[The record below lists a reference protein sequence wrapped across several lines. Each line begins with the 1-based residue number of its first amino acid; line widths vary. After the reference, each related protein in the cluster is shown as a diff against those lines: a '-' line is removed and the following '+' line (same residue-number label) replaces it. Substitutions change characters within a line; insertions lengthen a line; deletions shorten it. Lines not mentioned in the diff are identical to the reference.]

1 MTTPLSGIKVIEIG
15 TLIAAPFA
23 ARLMAEF
30 GAEVIKI
37 ESLGQGDPLRKWRK
51 LHEGTSLWWYLQSRN
66 KKSLA
71 LNLKSSEG
79 LGLIKQ
85 LLGDADVLIENLRP
99 GGLEKLGL
107 GWDVL
112 HSLNPKLTLVRISG
126 YGQTGPYRDRPGFGA
141 IGEAMGGIRYTTGN
155 PDSPPARVGVSLG
168 DSLASL
174 HGVIGALMSLLRVK
188 TGQGDG
194 QVVDVSLA
202 ESVFN
207 VMESLVPEY
216 DMLGHV
222 RERSGGAL
230 PGIAPSNTYLTADGA
245 YVVIAGNSDP
255 IYKRL
260 MTAIGR
266 SDLAEA
272 AEFAHN
278 DGRAAKSAVLDA
290 AITHWT
296 SSLPIEQVLSA
307 LEAAEV
313 PAGRIYSV
321 ADIVSD
327 PHYQARDMLLN
338 AQLPGGVSVKMP
350 GIVPKLSETPG
361 AVNWQGP
368 ALGQHTDDI
377 LSGLGLADADIQRL
391 KIRGW
396 CNDPGL
402 FRAIDRAGSLAAR
415 WPANRTDLGRDG
427 RQDRADRP
435 TLSRRVFTDRGGL
448 VRLAQGHPGAA

>member
-1 MTTPLSGIKVIEIG
+1 MTAPLSGIKVIEIG

-23 ARLMAEF
+23 ARLMADF

-37 ESLGQGDPLRKWRK
+37 EAMGQGDPLRKWRK

-71 LNLKSSEG
+71 LDLKSPQG
-79 LGLIKQ
+79 LELIKQ
-85 LLGDADVLIENLRP
+85 LLGDTDVLIENLRP

-112 HSLNPKLTLVRISG
+112 HALNPKLTLVRISG

-141 IGEAMGGIRYTTGN
+141 IGEAMGGIRYTTGH

-194 QVVDVSLA
+194 QIVDVSLA

-207 VMESLVPEY
+207 LMESLVPEY

-266 SDLAEA
+266 VDLADA
-272 AEFAHN
+272 PEFAHN
-278 DGRAAKSAVLDA
+278 DGRAAQSGLLDA

-296 SSLPIEQVLSA
+296 SSLPIDQVLSA
-307 LEAAEV
+307 LEAAQV

-350 GIVPKLSETPG
+350 GIVPKLSDTPG
-361 AVNWQGP
+361 GVNWQGP
-368 ALGQHTDDI
+368 SLGQHTDDV
-377 LSGLGLADADIQRL
+377 LGSLGLTAADIQRL
-391 KIRGW
+391 KASGVV
-396 CNDPGL
+396 
-402 FRAIDRAGSLAAR
+402 
-415 WPANRTDLGRDG
+415 
-427 RQDRADRP
+427 Q
-435 TLSRRVFTDRGGL
+435 
-448 VRLAQGHPGAA
+448 

>member
-1 MTTPLSGIKVIEIG
+1 MTAPLSGIKVIEIG

-30 GAEVIKI
+30 GADVIKI
-37 ESLGQGDPLRKWRK
+37 ESMGQGDPLRKWRK

-71 LNLKSSEG
+71 LDLKSSEG
-79 LGLIKQ
+79 LDLIKQ

-99 GGLEKLGL
+99 GGLEKRGL
-107 GWDVL
+107 GWEVL
-112 HSLNPKLTLVRISG
+112 HALNPKLTLVRISG

-155 PDSPPARVGVSLG
+155 PESPPARVGVSLG

-188 TGQGDG
+188 TGQGEG
-194 QVVDVSLA
+194 QIVDVSLA

-230 PGIAPSNTYLTADGA
+230 PGIAPSNTYPTADGA

-255 IYKRL
+255 IYRRL
-260 MTAIGR
+260 MHAIGR
-266 SDLAEA
+266 SDLADAPEL
-272 AEFAHN
+272 AHN
-278 DGRAAKSAVLDA
+278 DGRAAQSAVLDA

-296 SSLPIEQVLSA
+296 SSQPIDRVLSA

-327 PHYQARDMLLN
+327 PHYQARDMLLD

-350 GIVPKLSETPG
+350 GIVPKLSQTPG
-361 AVNWQGP
+361 GVNWQGP
-368 ALGQHTDDI
+368 ALGQHTDEI
-377 LSGLGLADADIQRL
+377 LGNLGLGGPDIQRL
-391 KIRGW
+391 
-396 CNDPGL
+396 
-402 FRAIDRAGSLAAR
+402 RASGVV
-415 WPANRTDLGRDG
+415 
-427 RQDRADRP
+427 Q
-435 TLSRRVFTDRGGL
+435 
-448 VRLAQGHPGAA
+448 

>member
-1 MTTPLSGIKVIEIG
+1 MTAPLSGIKVIEIG

-37 ESLGQGDPLRKWRK
+37 EAMGQGDPLRKWRK

-71 LNLKSSEG
+71 LDLKSPEG
-79 LGLIKQ
+79 LDLIKQ

-112 HSLNPKLTLVRISG
+112 HALNPKLTLVRISG

-194 QVVDVSLA
+194 QIVDVSLA

-207 VMESLVPEY
+207 LMESLVPEY

-260 MTAIGR
+260 MTTIGR
-266 SDLAEA
+266 TDLAEA
-272 AEFAHN
+272 PEFAHN
-278 DGRAAKSAVLDA
+278 DGRAAKSGLLDA

-296 SSLPIEQVLSA
+296 SSLPIELVLSA

-338 AQLPGGVSVKMP
+338 AELPGGVSVKMP

-361 AVNWQGP
+361 GVNWQGP
-368 ALGQHTDDI
+368 SLGQHTDEI
-377 LSGLGLADADIQRL
+377 LGSLGLAGADIQRL
-391 KIRGW
+391 KTSGVV
-396 CNDPGL
+396 
-402 FRAIDRAGSLAAR
+402 
-415 WPANRTDLGRDG
+415 
-427 RQDRADRP
+427 Q
-435 TLSRRVFTDRGGL
+435 
-448 VRLAQGHPGAA
+448 

>member
-1 MTTPLSGIKVIEIG
+1 MTAPLSGIKVIEIG

-37 ESLGQGDPLRKWRK
+37 EAMGQGDPLRKWRK

-71 LNLKSSEG
+71 LDLKSPEG

-112 HSLNPKLTLVRISG
+112 QAINPKLTLVRISG

-207 VMESLVPEY
+207 LMESLVPEY

-260 MTAIGR
+260 MTTIGR
-266 SDLAEA
+266 ADLAEA
-272 AEFAHN
+272 PEFAHN
-278 DGRAAKSAVLDA
+278 DGRAAKSGLLDA

-296 SSLPIEQVLSA
+296 SSLPIDQVLSA
-307 LEAAEV
+307 LETAEV

-327 PHYQARDMLLN
+327 PHYQARDMLLT
-338 AQLPGGVSVKMP
+338 AELPGGVSVKMP

-361 AVNWQGP
+361 GVNWQGP
-368 ALGQHTDDI
+368 TLGQHTDDI
-377 LSGLGLADADIQRL
+377 LGSLGLTGADIQRL
-391 KIRGW
+391 KT
-396 CNDPGL
+396 
-402 FRAIDRAGSLAAR
+402 AGVV
-415 WPANRTDLGRDG
+415 
-427 RQDRADRP
+427 Q
-435 TLSRRVFTDRGGL
+435 
-448 VRLAQGHPGAA
+448 

>member
-1 MTTPLSGIKVIEIG
+1 MTALSGIRVIEIG

-23 ARLMAEF
+23 ARLLGEF

-37 ESLGQGDPLRKWRK
+37 ETLGQGDPLRKWRK

-71 LNLKSSEG
+71 LNLKSAEG
-79 LGLIKQ
+79 IEIVKQ
-85 LLGDADVLIENLRP
+85 LAESADVLIENLRP
-99 GGLEKLGL
+99 GALEKLGL

-112 HSLNPKLTLVRISG
+112 HALNPKLTLVRISG
-126 YGQTGPYRDRPGFGA
+126 YGQSGPYRDRPGFGA

-168 DSLASL
+168 DSLASM
-174 HGVIGALMSLLRVK
+174 HAVMGALMSLLRVK

-216 DMLGHV
+216 AMLGHV

-230 PGIAPSNTYLTADGA
+230 PGIAPSNTYPTADGG

-255 IYKRL
+255 IFKRL

-266 SDLAEA
+266 GDLGDAPA
-272 AEFAHN
+272 FAHN
-278 DGRAAKSAVLDA
+278 DGRAAQSDLLDGAISAWS
-290 AITHWT
+290 TQR
-296 SSLPIEQVLSA
+296 PIEEVLRV

-321 ADIVSD
+321 ADIVAD
-327 PHYQARDMLLN
+327 PHYQARGMILD
-338 AQLPGGVSVKMP
+338 AQLPGGVETKMP
-350 GIVPKLSETPG
+350 GVVPKLSETPG
-361 AVNWQGP
+361 VINWQGP
-368 ALGQHTDDI
+368 SLGQHTQAV
-377 LSGLGLADADIQRL
+377 LTELGLSESAIKRL
-391 KIRGW
+391 KDEGIV
-396 CNDPGL
+396 
-402 FRAIDRAGSLAAR
+402 
-415 WPANRTDLGRDG
+415 
-427 RQDRADRP
+427 Q
-435 TLSRRVFTDRGGL
+435 
-448 VRLAQGHPGAA
+448 

>member
-1 MTTPLSGIKVIEIG
+1 MTALSGIRVIEIG

-23 ARLMAEF
+23 ARLLGEF

-37 ESLGQGDPLRKWRK
+37 ETLGQGDPLRKWRK

-71 LNLKSSEG
+71 LNLKSAEG
-79 LGLIKQ
+79 IEIVKQ
-85 LLGDADVLIENLRP
+85 LAESADVLIENLRP
-99 GGLEKLGL
+99 GALEKLGL

-112 HSLNPKLTLVRISG
+112 HALNPKLTLVRISG
-126 YGQTGPYRDRPGFGA
+126 YGQSGPYRDRPGFGA

-168 DSLASL
+168 DSLASM
-174 HGVIGALMSLLRVK
+174 HAVMGALMSLLRVK

-216 DMLGHV
+216 AMLGHV

-230 PGIAPSNTYLTADGA
+230 PGIAPSNTYPTADGG

-255 IYKRL
+255 IFKRL

-266 SDLAEA
+266 GDLGDAPA
-272 AEFAHN
+272 FAHN
-278 DGRAAKSAVLDA
+278 DGRAAQSDLLDGAISAWS
-290 AITHWT
+290 TQR
-296 SSLPIEQVLSA
+296 PIEEVLRV

-321 ADIVSD
+321 ADIVAD
-327 PHYQARDMLLN
+327 PHYQARGMILD
-338 AQLPGGVSVKMP
+338 AQLPGGVETKMP
-350 GIVPKLSETPG
+350 GVVPKLSETPG
-361 AVNWQGP
+361 VINWQGP
-368 ALGQHTDDI
+368 SLGQHTQAV
-377 LSGLGLADADIQRL
+377 LTELGLSESAIQRL
-391 KIRGW
+391 KDEGIV
-396 CNDPGL
+396 
-402 FRAIDRAGSLAAR
+402 
-415 WPANRTDLGRDG
+415 
-427 RQDRADRP
+427 Q
-435 TLSRRVFTDRGGL
+435 
-448 VRLAQGHPGAA
+448 

>member
-1 MTTPLSGIKVIEIG
+1 MTAPLSGIKVIEIG

-37 ESLGQGDPLRKWRK
+37 EAMGQGDPLRKWRK

-71 LNLKSSEG
+71 LNLKSPEG
-79 LGLIKQ
+79 LDLIKQ

-112 HSLNPKLTLVRISG
+112 HALNPKLTLVRISG

-194 QVVDVSLA
+194 QIVDVSLA

-207 VMESLVPEY
+207 LMESLVPEY

-260 MTAIGR
+260 MHTIGR
-266 SDLAEA
+266 ADLAEA
-272 AEFAHN
+272 PEFAHN
-278 DGRAAKSAVLDA
+278 DGRAAKSGLLDA

-296 SSLPIEQVLSA
+296 SNLPIEQVLSA

-327 PHYQARDMLLN
+327 PHYQAREMLLN
-338 AQLPGGVSVKMP
+338 AELPGGVSVKMP

-361 AVNWQGP
+361 GVNWQGP
-368 ALGQHTDDI
+368 TLGQHTDEI
-377 LSGLGLADADIQRL
+377 LGSLGLAGADIQRL
-391 KIRGW
+391 KTSGVV
-396 CNDPGL
+396 
-402 FRAIDRAGSLAAR
+402 
-415 WPANRTDLGRDG
+415 
-427 RQDRADRP
+427 Q
-435 TLSRRVFTDRGGL
+435 
-448 VRLAQGHPGAA
+448 